1 MVMRVC
7 VVVMVIMV
15 GVASHMIVVFMVV
28 MFFMRVMMTVVMM
41 FMMGMWGYCM
51 RYEVKKGVSQKA
63 TTCKA

>member
-7 VVVMVIMV
+7 VVIMVIMV
-15 GVASHMIVVFMVV
+15 GVPSHMIVVFMVV

-41 FMMGMWGYCM
+41 FVMGMWRYCV
-51 RYEVKKGVSQKA
+51 RYEVEKGVSQKA